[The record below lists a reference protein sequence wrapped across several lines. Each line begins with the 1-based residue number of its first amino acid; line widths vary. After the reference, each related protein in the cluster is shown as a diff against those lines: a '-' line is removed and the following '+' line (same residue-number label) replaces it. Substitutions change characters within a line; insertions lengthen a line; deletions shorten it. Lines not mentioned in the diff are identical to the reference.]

1 METPWRLSKS
11 PLFEILWFP
20 QWCATKL
27 WVLPGLLGRQFL
39 LTSVYKVMI
48 CSASGLLLLRW
59 EEWACRACCVR
70 QPCKK
75 MEPFYMSFN
84 VFYQG
89 LGECYT
95 MQYLSLQKNDCG
107 MLVPF
112 DKCNYPCVKFPS
124 LLSFCVCYL
133 ISVMILITGMCNV
146 KHFLKTGKGW
156 HEIQDNRDDSVK
168 TVAVFQSTDWCSP
181 YLVTLGLIHLEP
193 THPEK
198 PQCFSFPMSHICCI
212 IQSKRWR
219 HVVNHV
225 RYASSLL
232 LWWPFLTTVLAEN
245 VIQNTLMICLILI
258 RWGYNP

>member
-1 METPWRLSKS
+1 VPLVCFYSVEKS
-11 PLFEILWFP
+11 GHAARVVYDNPVRRWNRF
-20 QWCATKL
+20 T
-27 WVLPGLLGRQFL
+27 WVLMFFIRVWENAIQCSIYHFRRMIVECLCH
-39 LTSVYKVMI
+39 LT
-48 CSASGLLLLRW
+48 
-59 EEWACRACCVR
+59 
-70 QPCKK
+70 
-75 MEPFYMSFN
+75 N
-84 VFYQG
+84 VIIH
-89 LGECYT
+89 
-95 MQYLSLQKNDCG
+95 
-107 MLVPF
+107 V
-112 DKCNYPCVKFPS
+112 VKFPS
-124 LLSFCVCYL
+124 LLSFCVCCL